1 MEKYIRE
8 TIENLCNECVAI
20 PTSTIKFEKYVRD
33 ACKANYCGR
42 YNKTWLCPP
51 AVGEIE
57 DLAKEYAK
65 LPNAFVFSTVH
76 EIEDSFDIEGMFD
89 ARKDHDKVEKLI
101 ESTVLENGGKL
112 LGAGSC
118 ELCEKCT
125 YPDAPCIFPKLAK
138 PSVEACGIDVVTL
151 CKDTNM
157 KYVNGVNTVTYF
169 SIIFYN

>member
-1 MEKYIRE
+1 MFEILKEKL
-8 TIENLCNECVAI
+8 ENKYNECVQI
-20 PTSTIKFEKYVRD
+20 KTSEINFEPYVRE

-57 DLAKEYAK
+57 ELSKKYAVYK
-65 LPNAFVFSTVH
+65 NAFVFSTVH
-76 EIEDSFDIEGMFD
+76 EIEDSFDIEGMFEG
-89 ARKDHDKVEKLI
+89 RIQHDKVEKLI
-101 ESTVLENGGKL
+101 EKFVCENGGKL

-118 ELCEKCT
+118 DICEKCT
-125 YPDAPCIFPKLAK
+125 YPDAPCRFPEIAK

-151 CKDTNM
+151 CDTTNM

-169 SIIFYN
+169 SIAFYN